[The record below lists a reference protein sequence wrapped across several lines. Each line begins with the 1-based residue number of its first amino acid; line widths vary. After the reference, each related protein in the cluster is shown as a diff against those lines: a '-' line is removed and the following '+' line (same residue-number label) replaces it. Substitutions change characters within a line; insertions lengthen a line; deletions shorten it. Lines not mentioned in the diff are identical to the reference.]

1 MSCLLESQPLDPV
14 CILQRLRGLSSA
26 EDFFHELR
34 VPYDPAVLAV
44 ARLHILKRMGEYL
57 DGDDLDGLPD
67 SVAAARAQNLL
78 ARAYADFVASSPLK
92 QRVFRVLKDRDPER
106 PAPSGSV
113 FVSFDDIAPLPASHD
128 GGPSRDDD
136 VSRS

>member
-1 MSCLLESQPLDPV
+1 MSCLLETAPLDSA

-26 EDFFHELR
+26 EDFFRELR

-78 ARAYADFVASSPLK
+78 ARAYADFVASSPLQ
-92 QRVFRVLKDRDPER
+92 QRVFRVLKQRDPER
-106 PAPSGSV
+106 PAPSNSA
-113 FVSFDDIAPLPASHD
+113 FVAFDDIAPLP
-128 GGPSRDDD
+128 
-136 VSRS
+136 